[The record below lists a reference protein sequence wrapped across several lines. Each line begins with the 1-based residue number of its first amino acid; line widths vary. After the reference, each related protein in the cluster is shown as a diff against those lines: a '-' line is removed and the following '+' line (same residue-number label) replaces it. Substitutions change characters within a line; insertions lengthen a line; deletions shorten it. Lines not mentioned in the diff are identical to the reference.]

1 MSIKGEY
8 FCFILYPNFI
18 TMGIKTGFSVH
29 QIHPNTIRQIFF
41 LALLIFIGIIILN
54 ELYFMVGAFLG
65 AVTLYVILMYP
76 MKYLVIIWRWK
87 SWVSALSLMILSL
100 IIMVIPLV
108 YMTTVAIDKIVPII
122 ENPDII
128 NQVFNKVHQYL
139 ETNFQIDILKTENV
153 QKISNEVIPFA
164 QKTLGGTFSALGNI
178 FLMYLVLYFLLVE
191 TRQVEKWLRQN
202 VPFKTANV
210 KKIITDIR
218 GLVYSN
224 ALGIPIVALI
234 QGFVGLI
241 GYWIFG
247 VEEFLLMGILT
258 AISSVI
264 PIIGTLAIYL
274 PLAIF
279 QFAVISPW
287 QGIGVALWGFIVIG
301 SVDNIARFLV
311 QKMLADVHPL
321 ITLLGVFMGINMFG
335 FIGVIFGPLVLSI
348 FFILARIY
356 VDEFGKVDANRPDV
370 IQPPDKI

>member
-1 MSIKGEY
+1 
-8 FCFILYPNFI
+8 
-18 TMGIKTGFSVH
+18 MGIKAGFSVH

-41 LALLIFIGIIILN
+41 LALLIFIGFIILN

-87 SWVSALSLMILSL
+87 AWAAAISLMILSL

-108 YMTTVAIDKIVPII
+108 YMTTVAIDKIVPVI
-122 ENPDII
+122 ENPEVI
-128 NQVFNKVHQYL
+128 NDVFNKVHQYL

-153 QKISNEVIPFA
+153 QKISNQVIPFA
-164 QKTLGGTFSALGNI
+164 QKTVGGTFSALGNI

-191 TRQVEKWLRQN
+191 TRLVEKWLRQN

-224 ALGIPIVALI
+224 ALGIPIVAFI
-234 QGFVGLI
+234 QGIVGLV

-279 QFAVISPW
+279 QFAVVSPW

-321 ITLLGVFMGINMFG
+321 ITLLGVIMGINMFG